1 MIQSRRRQVACLLT
15 LMAGA
20 LVPASAQQPGQPAF
34 DPKNLSGYWEL
45 RYDSKM
51 VPPANLTRAVTKERL
66 AEQAKKDMHAVQWCS
81 FIGTP
86 AMMDSRRPLTIRQD
100 RREVFIYAEE
110 RSAHRHLYLNRSA
123 PPPFEEYDPSTNG
136 HSIARWEGDILVVV
150 TTGFHPDRG
159 ITAIPGGGFKTAA
172 SKLTERFRLLSGGN
186 VLSVRSTWEDSGVFR
201 TPHTY
206 EFRYYR
212 APSDYRGHPQPL
224 CSPIDQERINF
235 VTNGKPEPYIG
246 VTVTPGG
253 KK

>member
-1 MIQSRRRQVACLLT
+1 MACVLPILT
-15 LMAGA
+15 GA
-20 LVPASAQQPGQPAF
+20 LFPVFAQDKDGPAF
-34 DPKNLSGYWEL
+34 DPRNLSGYWEL

-51 VPPANLTRAVTKERL
+51 VPAANLTPAVTKQRL
-66 AEQAKKDMHAVQWCS
+66 AEQAKQDMHAVQWCS

-110 RSAHRHLYLNRSA
+110 RSAHRHLYLIRTA
-123 PPPFEEYDPSTNG
+123 PPPVEEYDPSTNG
-136 HSIARWEGDILVVV
+136 HSIARWDGDTLVVT

-159 ITAIPGGGFKTAA
+159 ITAIPGGGFKTAN
-172 SKLTERFRLLSGGN
+172 SRLTERFRLLSGGN
-186 VLSVRSTWEDSGVFR
+186 VLSVRSTWEDPGVFR

-212 APSDYRGHPQPL
+212 APSDYRGHPQAL

-235 VTNGKPEPYIG
+235 VTNGKPEPYRG
-246 VTVTPGG
+246 VTVSSGD